1 MNSCMIPFE
10 KIFLQ
15 DEIHELLG
23 TIPGKSPITDVI
35 PVQTPVQPR
44 RVIPI
49 QLGSNQMT
57 NGIMPIERADRNHG
71 PGARLTIKCCQRVWV
86 RSTGIAQSYRPGTY
100 FHT

>member
-57 NGIMPIERADRNHG
+57 NGIMPIKGAVRNHG
-71 PGARLTIKCCQRVWV
+71 TGRCCHRVVV

>member
-1 MNSCMIPFE
+1 MIPFE

-35 PVQTPVQPR
+35 PVQAPVQPR
-44 RVIPI
+44 HVIPI
-49 QLGSNQMT
+49 QLGSKQMT
-57 NGIMPIERADRNHG
+57 NGIMQIKGAVGHHG
-71 PGARLTIKCCQRVWV
+71 PGNCCHRIMVS
-86 RSTGIAQSYRPGTY
+86 STGIAQSYRPGTY

>member
-1 MNSCMIPFE
+1 MIPFE

-35 PVQTPVQPR
+35 PVQAPVQPR

-57 NGIMPIERADRNHG
+57 NGIMPIKGAVRNHG
-71 PGARLTIKCCQRVWV
+71 PGNCCHRVRV
-86 RSTGIAQSYRPGTY
+86 SSRFGIAQSYRPGDY
-100 FHT
+100 LHT